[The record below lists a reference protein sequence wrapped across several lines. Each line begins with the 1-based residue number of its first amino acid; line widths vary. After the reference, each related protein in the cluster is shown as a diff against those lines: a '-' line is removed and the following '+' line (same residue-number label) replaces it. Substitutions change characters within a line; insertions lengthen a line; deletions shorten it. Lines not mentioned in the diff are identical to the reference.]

1 MIYPYFSSLLQ
12 SLKLPALK
20 FLMPVLLL
28 TACGNNAERLR
39 FTSELPDEF
48 AIVTLRP
55 LTLPPDYTLDAP
67 TIQSESELSVNQ
79 LQDDIRASMLLEG
92 KIRLE
97 INTDDKLFLLSAK
110 ADKREADIRRKLEE
124 ENLQAISEPLT
135 IAEAIALEESFT
147 GNVRTFFTVKTRKPN
162 ISKAKE

>member
-1 MIYPYFSSLLQ
+1 MIHPYFLSRLRFSLL
-12 SLKLPALK
+12 LVAV
-20 FLMPVLLL
+20 MLL

-92 KIRLE
+92 KVKLE
-97 INTDDKLFLLSAK
+97 INGDDRAFLLAAK
-110 ADKREADIRRKLEE
+110 AGEREADIRRKLEQ

-135 IAEAIALEESFT
+135 IAEAIALEESFA
-147 GNVRTFFTVKTRKPN
+147 GNVRTFFTVTTRKPN
-162 ISKAKE
+162 ISEAK